1 MRTDI
6 VASPLKRALLV
17 AAGSFFVALGTIGI
31 FIPLLPTTPF
41 LLLAAYCYLRSS
53 ERLHTWLLTNR
64 WFGEY
69 LRNYQDGRGV
79 PVRAK
84 AGTLALLWATI
95 TISAVLFVDSLLVRG
110 VLLAIAIVVSV
121 HVLMLKTLE
130 RTR

>member
-64 WFGEY
+64 LFGEY

-95 TISAVLFVDSLLVRG
+95 TVTAVFFVDSLLVRG
-110 VLLAIAIVVSV
+110 VLLAIAVAVTV
-121 HVLMLKTLE
+121 HVLMLKTLG

>member
-31 FIPLLPTTPF
+31 LVPLLPTTPF
-41 LLLAAYCYLRSS
+41 LLLAAYCYMRSS
-53 ERLHTWLLTNR
+53 KRLHEWLLTNR

-69 LRNYQDGRGV
+69 LRNYQEGRGV

-95 TISAVLFVDSLLVRG
+95 AVTMVLFVDSLLVRG
-110 VLLAIAIVVSV
+110 VLLAIAVAVTV
-121 HVLMLKTLE
+121 HVLMLKTLG

>member
-17 AAGSFFVALGTIGI
+17 AAGSFFVALGTVGI
-31 FIPLLPTTPF
+31 LVPLLPTTPF

-53 ERLHTWLLTNR
+53 KRLHAWLLTNR

-95 TISAVLFVDSLLVRG
+95 AVTALLFVDSLLVRG
-110 VLLAIAIVVSV
+110 VLLAIAIAVTV

-130 RTR
+130 RT